1 MKATVI
7 GGSIGGLLTGIA
19 LQKSG
24 YQVDIYERSASA
36 MQGRGA
42 GLVVQPGLMNYMIRQ
57 GISSHQLFGVPAM
70 QRQILNDQG
79 YPAYRYENDTS
90 FTSWNYLWQQLKA
103 YFPEENYHYNH
114 QLAGLQQTGDIVTG
128 TFADGSQIETDLLI
142 GADGYNSVVRKHLF
156 PGIAPLYAGYVAY
169 RGLIPEDELTVE
181 EIDFFADKFTL
192 YPYSNSHL
200 LAYLVPGN
208 DGELGNGHRQLNWVW
223 YLNKTEAELKEL
235 MTDKNGI
242 ERQYSMPATFLRQE
256 NIAELR
262 SRAQIELPEI
272 LSARVQQTQ
281 NPFVQVIVDMAVPK
295 MYEGRVVILGD
306 AAALVRPHTASGTA
320 KAYEDALALAAALTD
335 HSNIASALKQWN
347 SVQLQHTAEL
357 ISYGR
362 QLAKGSGLGQNLI
375 NNKY

>member
-1 MKATVI
+1 MKATII

-24 YQVDIYERSASA
+24 YRVDIYERSASA

-42 GLVVQPGLMNYMIRQ
+42 GLVVQPGLMNYMMRQ
-57 GISSHQLFGVPAM
+57 GISSHQLFGVPAT

-208 DGELGNGHRQLNWVW
+208 DGELGKGHRQL
-223 YLNKTEAELKEL
+223 KAELKEL

-320 KAYEDALALAAALTD
+320 KAYEDAVALAAALTD
-335 HSNIASALKQWN
+335 DSNIASALKQWN